1 MVWESPP
8 SRGYNLTKN
17 MKWETP
23 RNSTELLNTTND
35 SMLQL
40 CCLNDVNFEV
50 YYLINYRELP
60 PELATSQ
67 ITS

>member
-17 MKWETP
+17 MKWEMP
-23 RNSTELLNTTND
+23 QNSTELLNTTND